1 MAIQFN
7 AKKAAEKGYTKADWD
22 AVSDNPELTA
32 EEIKN
37 LRPAKEVLPPA
48 FFDELDKARR
58 GRGRP
63 RLENAKEAVTLRLDP
78 NTVERFKATGKD
90 WRTKMAEAIEAA
102 KL

>member
-1 MAIQFN
+1 MAIRFN

-37 LRPAKEVLPPA
+37 LRPAREVLPTA
-48 FFDELDKARR
+48 FFDELDKARKT
-58 GRGRP
+58 RGRP

-90 WRTKMAEAIEAA
+90 WRTKMAEAIEAT

>member
-1 MAIQFN
+1 MAIRFN
-7 AKKAAEKGYTKADWD
+7 AKKAAEKGFTKADWD

-37 LRPAKEVLPPA
+37 LRPAKEVLPAA

-58 GRGRP
+58 TRGRP
-63 RLENAKEAVTLRLDP
+63 KLENAKEAVTLRLDP

-90 WRTKMAEAIEAA
+90 WRTRMAEAIEAA

>member
-22 AVSDNPELTA
+22 TVSDNPELTA